1 MRARRLT
8 LVAAVAGFLLLAA
21 SSPAAADDGGG
32 AFVDDGEPT
41 AVAVDTARSPGSG
54 GSSGGG
60 DACLLR
66 VAVADDQAFAV
77 YDVDGTRLYS
87 TTGRWLERVCDGLPQ
102 EPFPEGEPVD
112 PRVVALTARESVAI
126 PAPPI
131 STSPSADDRLYTQVQ
146 TWLWLQ
152 EQWWTSYSATAS
164 AGNVSATVTAT
175 PIAAHW
181 DTGDGE
187 STTCRGPGVPWR
199 RGMSDDATYC
209 KHTYTRSSAGEDGG
223 TYTLTATV
231 TFEITWTSNTGGGG
245 TLEAIERT
253 ASREV
258 EVGEIQAVETE

>member
-8 LVAAVAGFLLLAA
+8 LVATVAGFLLLAA

-54 GSSGGG
+54 GGSGGG
-60 DACLLR
+60 DACFVR
-66 VAVADDQAFAV
+66 VAVADDQSFAV

-87 TTGRWLERVCDGLPQ
+87 TTGRWLERVCDGLPR

-187 STTCRGPGVPWR
+187 STTC
-199 RGMSDDATYC
+199 